1 MQLYTESMK
10 ILHTSDWHF
19 GRTFRGADLTPAFEQ
34 WADFLVETVRAE
46 RIDAVLVSGDVYDRG
61 IPPVTM
67 VNLLSDTLAR
77 LSALAHV
84 VVTSGNHDSPQR
96 LGFGDT
102 LMKPEIA
109 VRTKSSSIGVP
120 VCLPNKHGDVGA
132 IVYPL
137 PYLDPDVERQLLAP
151 DKAKPLARS
160 HEAVIGA
167 AMNRVADDICNG
179 EWSMNT
185 TGVEL
190 ARVPRIVMAH
200 AFVVGGETSDSEQ
213 DIRVGNVDCV
223 PSGIFDRRSPDSQQL
238 IHYVALGH
246 LHGAQKVQRTGE
258 PIMRYSGSP
267 IAFSFSEERHKKSC
281 VLLEFSE
288 NSSSPHVTL
297 IDAPVYRHAS
307 SIRGS
312 LAELTSGKF
321 DKHGEDFVRA
331 YVTDTSRPPNLFAKL
346 RQYFPHVLDVIHENS
361 GVDIATAKTDILRTN
376 PHELLTD
383 FFTTNG
389 GCALSAEES
398 SLLLEIWEE
407 VQRSEVNI

>member
-1 MQLYTESMK
+1 MK

-46 RIDAVLVSGDVYDRG
+46 RIDAVLISGDVYDRG

-77 LSALAHV
+77 LSSLTRV
-84 VVTSGNHDSPQR
+84 VMTSGNHDSPQR
-96 LGFGDT
+96 LGFADT
-102 LMKPEIA
+102 LMKPEVII
-109 VRTKSSSIGVP
+109 RTISSSIGIP
-120 VCLPNKHGDVGA
+120 VCLPNKNGDAGA

-137 PYLDPDVERQLLAP
+137 PYLDPDVERRLLAP
-151 DKAKPLARS
+151 DKAEPLARS

-167 AMNRVADDICNG
+167 AMDRVTYDICHG
-179 EWSMNT
+179 EWSAAT
-185 TGVEL
+185 AGIECE
-190 ARVPRIVMAH
+190 RIPRIVMAH
-200 AFVVGGETSDSEQ
+200 AFVIGGEASDSEQ

-223 PSGIFDRRSPDSQQL
+223 PSSIFDRRSPDSQQL

-246 LHGAQKVQRTGE
+246 LHGPQEVQRIGE

-267 IAFSFSEERHKKSC
+267 IAFSFSEEHHRKSC
-281 VLLEFSE
+281 ALLEFSE
-288 NSSSPHVTL
+288 NSSSPHITL
-297 IDAPVYRHAS
+297 VEAPVYRHAS

-312 LAELTSGKF
+312 LVELTSGKF
-321 DKHGEDFVRA
+321 DKHSEDFVRA
-331 YVTDTSRPPNLFAKL
+331 YVTDKSRPQHLFAQL
-346 RQYFPHVLDVIHENS
+346 RQHFPHILEVIHETS
-361 GVDIATAKTDILRTN
+361 SADIAADNIDTLRTD

-383 FFTTNG
+383 FFAANG
-389 GCALSAEES
+389 GCEISEEER

-407 VQRSEVNI
+407 VQRSEVNS